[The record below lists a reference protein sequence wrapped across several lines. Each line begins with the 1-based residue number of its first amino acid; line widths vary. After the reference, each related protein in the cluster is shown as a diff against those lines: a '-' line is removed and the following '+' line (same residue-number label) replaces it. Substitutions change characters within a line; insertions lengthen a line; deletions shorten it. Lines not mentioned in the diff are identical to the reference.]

1 VKASLTLNQRTR
13 NLQNS
18 ARGAGCPDCGPLMK
32 SKGTIR
38 ITLAAVGNIGQA
50 DRCFPCS
57 LDERRRSAWPNI

>member
-1 VKASLTLNQRTR
+1 VKASLVRIMTLG
-13 NLQNS
+13 LFLY
-18 ARGAGCPDCGPLMK
+18 GAVAVTLTSLMK
-32 SKGTIR
+32 SKSAIR